1 MKLPKIPP
9 VLWIVGGIAV
19 AAIVIAKM
27 FKGSGGSGGS
37 GESLLSKLGL
47 GNGSGA
53 TGPQCGPGLYSSYD
67 TAGVFWS
74 VFDGEMKAEQARI
87 FGTDV
92 RGYQVTLDGN
102 DIVVMQPNGH
112 RRIFPRKR
120 TAGHA
125 VIFR

>member
-27 FKGSGGSGGS
+27 FKGSGGS

>member
-1 MKLPKIPP
+1 VKLPKIPP

-19 AAIVIAKM
+19 AAIVIAKK
-27 FKGSGGSGGS
+27 FKGSGGS

>member
-1 MKLPKIPP
+1 VKLPKIPP

-27 FKGSGGSGGS
+27 FKGSGGS

>member
-19 AAIVIAKM
+19 AAIVIAKK
-27 FKGSGGSGGS
+27 FKGSGGS

>member
-27 FKGSGGSGGS
+27 FKGSGDSGG
-37 GESLLSKLGL
+37 SLLSKLGL